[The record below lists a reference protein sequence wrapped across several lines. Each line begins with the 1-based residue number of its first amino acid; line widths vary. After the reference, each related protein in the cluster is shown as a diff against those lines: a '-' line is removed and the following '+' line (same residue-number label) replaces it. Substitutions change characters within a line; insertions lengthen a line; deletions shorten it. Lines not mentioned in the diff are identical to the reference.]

1 MAMQLDRLDS
11 RIEELEMWNANENG
25 FSFVI
30 SYESHSGD
38 GRPGWV
44 RGVVA
49 SDLSEQMRH

>member
-44 RGVVA
+44 RGVLA